1 MEYRIA
7 GIEDFIELSQMRW
20 DFKTEGKDTLNFINK
35 DIFMKECYK
44 FFKSGLEEGN
54 WTHWIALDNNMIVSH
69 ISINHIR
76 KIPKPNRIIDEYGY
90 VTNIYTKPSYRGKG
104 IGSKLMDNVKTWAT
118 EKDLEILIVWPSHEA
133 VKFYER
139 KGFKSD
145 NDIMELFIRFDD

>member
-44 FFKSGLEEGN
+44 FFKSGLEEGS

-90 VTNIYTKPSYRGKG
+90 VTNVYTKPSYRGKG
-104 IGSKLMDNVKTWAT
+104 IGSKLLDNLQACRT
-118 EKDLEILIVWPSHEA
+118 EQDLERLIEWASHED
-133 VKFYER
+133 VK
-139 KGFKSD
+139 G
-145 NDIMELFIRFDD
+145 